1 MYVNRTIVNGDGT
14 PIRAA
19 TQVGSLSTVLK
30 VTGLLNNSEMD
41 MTFVFLRGTQK
52 IQRVVSLEMRE
63 NEVVTCSKT

>member
-1 MYVNRTIVNGDGT
+1 MYVNRTIVNGDGI

-19 TQVGSLSTVLK
+19 TLVGSLSTVLK

-52 IQRVVSLEMRE
+52 I
-63 NEVVTCSKT
+63 